1 MPRSALLL
9 IFGSAPSNDAFLPD
23 SPMNKKVSYGMSALD
38 LCFAI
43 NVNDAFLPLHK
54 VRNAANSFLF
64 S

>member
-1 MPRSALLL
+1 
-9 IFGSAPSNDAFLPD
+9 
-23 SPMNKKVSYGMSALD
+23 MNKKVSYGMSALD